1 MMVTGTGWR
10 WDAWAERLIMNGDTD
25 TALAAI
31 ASEAKQNLRL
41 LGPLAI
47 TQLASTAI
55 GITSILYM
63 GWSGADILAAGTLA
77 LHFFVFFNV
86 FSGGLLTAA
95 SPLLAH
101 SFGAGAGD
109 RARQIAGQS
118 IVLAMTVAVI
128 GTLITWHTSGFLMLM
143 GQPASVALAADDFAR
158 ANSLSFLPASLVLVL
173 RNYAAAAGHP
183 RFGLIAILLGIAVN
197 AVVGYGVMFGAFG
210 LPELGLLGLGLSVTG
225 ANVLMFLIILI
236 MIQRVDGLRIRLPDL
251 GFGPFTRQIIRL
263 GWPMGLSGLGSVGT
277 FVAATFAIA
286 AMGTTQVAAHA
297 IALQAQNVGFA
308 LLWGGAQAT
317 TIRMGWATGAGLQQA
332 TETAAW
338 TGVGT
343 AVATALILCLA
354 IALFREP
361 IIGLFLDTT
370 IAANS
375 ATISA
380 AVVVMLAVAVYQLA
394 SGPMLV
400 ATSAL
405 RGLRDTRIPFMVS
418 LTGYWLFGGTFAFG
432 LSFGAGLQAA
442 GIWYGLF
449 AGVLIA
455 ATVLFLRLRA
465 LLPRALELTAD

>member
-1 MMVTGTGWR
+1 MNADAPVGWQ
-10 WDAWAERLIMNGDTD
+10 AVSN
-25 TALAAI
+25 
-31 ASEAKQNLRL
+31 EAKQNLRL

-47 TQLASTAI
+47 TQLASTAM
-55 GITSILYM
+55 GITSVLYM
-63 GWSGADILAAGTLA
+63 GWSGTTALAAGTLA

-101 SFGAGAGD
+101 SFGAGAAE

-118 IVLAMTVAVI
+118 IVLAAVVAAI
-128 GTLITWHTSGFLMLM
+128 GTLITWHTSEFLILM
-143 GQPASVALAADDFAR
+143 GQPQAVAESADAFAQ
-158 ANSLSFLPASLVLVL
+158 ANALSFLPASLVLVL

-183 RFGLIAILLGIAVN
+183 RFGLIAILLGISVN
-197 AVVGYGVMFGAFG
+197 AVAGYGLMFGAFG
-210 LPELGLLGLGLSVTG
+210 MPELGLLGLGLSVAG
-225 ANVLMFLIILI
+225 SNLLMFLVIFV
-236 MIQRVDGLRIRLPDL
+236 MIQRLETLRLRLADL
-251 GFGPFTRQIIRL
+251 SVGAFTRQIIRL

-277 FVAATFAIA
+277 FVAATFLIA
-286 AMGTTQVAAHA
+286 TMGSTQVAAHA

-317 TIRMGWATGAGLQQA
+317 TIRMGWATGAGLQRE

-343 AVATALILCLA
+343 AVTTAVFLCVA
-354 IALFREP
+354 IAAFREG
-361 IIGLFLDTT
+361 IVGLFLDTSLP
-370 IAANS
+370 ANA
-375 ATISA
+375 ATIVA
-380 AVVVMLAVAVYQLA
+380 AATVMLAVAIYQLA

-405 RGLRDTRIPFMVS
+405 RGLRDTKVPFMIS
-418 LTGYWLFGGTFAFG
+418 LTGYWLFGGLFAAG
-432 LSFGAGLQAA
+432 LAFAAGLQAA

-455 ATVLFLRLRA
+455 ATTLFLRLRA

>member
-1 MMVTGTGWR
+1 MNADAPVGWQ
-10 WDAWAERLIMNGDTD
+10 AVSN
-25 TALAAI
+25 
-31 ASEAKQNLRL
+31 EAKQNLRL

-47 TQLASTAI
+47 TQLASTAM
-55 GITSILYM
+55 GITSVLYM
-63 GWSGADILAAGTLA
+63 GWSGTTALAAGTLA
-77 LHFFVFFNV
+77 LHFFVFFSV

-101 SFGAGAGD
+101 SFGAGAAE

-118 IVLAMTVAVI
+118 IVLAAVVAAI
-128 GTLITWHTSGFLMLM
+128 GTLITWHTSEFLILM
-143 GQPASVALAADDFAR
+143 GQPQAVAESADAFAQ
-158 ANSLSFLPASLVLVL
+158 ANALSFLPASLVLVL

-183 RFGLIAILLGIAVN
+183 RFGLIAILLGISVN
-197 AVVGYGVMFGAFG
+197 AVVGYGLMFGAFG
-210 LPELGLLGLGLSVTG
+210 MPELGLLGLGLSVAG
-225 ANVLMFLIILI
+225 SNLLMFLVIFV
-236 MIQRVDGLRIRLPDL
+236 MIQRLETLRLRLADL
-251 GFGPFTRQIIRL
+251 SVGAFTRQIIRL

-277 FVAATFAIA
+277 FVAATFLIA
-286 AMGTTQVAAHA
+286 TMGSTQVAAHA

-317 TIRMGWATGAGLQQA
+317 TIRMGWATGAGLQRE

-343 AVATALILCLA
+343 AVTTAVFLCVA
-354 IALFREP
+354 IAAFREG
-361 IIGLFLDTT
+361 IVGLFLDTSMP
-370 IAANS
+370 ANA
-375 ATISA
+375 ATIVA
-380 AVVVMLAVAVYQLA
+380 AATVMLAVAIYQLA

-405 RGLRDTRIPFMVS
+405 RGLRDTKVPFMIS
-418 LTGYWLFGGTFAFG
+418 LTGYWLFGGLFAAG
-432 LSFGAGLQAA
+432 LAFAAGLQAA

-455 ATVLFLRLRA
+455 ATTLFLRLRA

>member
-1 MMVTGTGWR
+1 MNADAPVGWQ
-10 WDAWAERLIMNGDTD
+10 AVSN
-25 TALAAI
+25 
-31 ASEAKQNLRL
+31 EAKQNLRL

-47 TQLASTAI
+47 TQLASTAM
-55 GITSILYM
+55 GITSVLYM
-63 GWSGADILAAGTLA
+63 GWSGTTALAAGTLA

-101 SFGAGAGD
+101 SFGAGAAE

-118 IVLAMTVAVI
+118 IVLAAVVAAI
-128 GTLITWHTSGFLMLM
+128 GTLITWHTSEFLILM
-143 GQPASVALAADDFAR
+143 GQPQAVAESADAFAQ
-158 ANSLSFLPASLVLVL
+158 ANALSFLPASLVLVL

-183 RFGLIAILLGIAVN
+183 RFGLIAILLGISVN
-197 AVVGYGVMFGAFG
+197 AVVGYGLMFGAFG
-210 LPELGLLGLGLSVTG
+210 MPELGLLGLGLSVAG
-225 ANVLMFLIILI
+225 SNLLMFLVIFV
-236 MIQRVDGLRIRLPDL
+236 MIQRLETLRLRLADL
-251 GFGPFTRQIIRL
+251 SVGAFTRQIIRL

-277 FVAATFAIA
+277 FVAATFLIA
-286 AMGTTQVAAHA
+286 TMGSTQVAAHA

-317 TIRMGWATGAGLQQA
+317 TIRMGWATGAGLQRE

-343 AVATALILCLA
+343 AVTTAVFLCVA
-354 IALFREP
+354 IAVFREG
-361 IIGLFLDTT
+361 IVGLFLDTSLP
-370 IAANS
+370 ANA
-375 ATISA
+375 ATIVA
-380 AVVVMLAVAVYQLA
+380 AATVMLAVAIYQLA

-405 RGLRDTRIPFMVS
+405 RGLRDTKVPFMIS
-418 LTGYWLFGGTFAFG
+418 LTGYWLFGGLFAAG
-432 LSFGAGLQAA
+432 LAFAAGLQAA

-455 ATVLFLRLRA
+455 ATTLFLRLRA

>member
-1 MMVTGTGWR
+1 MTQVT
-10 WDAWAERLIMNGDTD
+10 RLARDRLPAIMG
-25 TALAAI
+25 
-31 ASEAKQNLRL
+31 EVKHNLRL
-41 LGPLAI
+41 LGPLAL

-55 GITSILYM
+55 GITSVLYM
-63 GWSGADILAAGTLA
+63 GWSGATALAAGTLA

-95 SPLLAH
+95 SPLMAH
-101 SFGAGAGD
+101 SFGAGASEQ
-109 RARQIAGQS
+109 ARKIAGQS
-118 IVLAMTVAVI
+118 IVLAAAVACL
-128 GTLITWHTSGFLMLM
+128 GTLITWHTSEFLILM
-143 GQPASVALAADDFAR
+143 GQPASIAESADAFAR
-158 ANSLSFLPASLVLVL
+158 TNALSFLPASLVLVL

-183 RFGLIAILLGIAVN
+183 RFGLIAILLGISAN
-197 AVVGYGVMFGAFG
+197 AVVGYGLMFGAFG
-210 LPELGLLGLGLSVTG
+210 LPELGLVGLGLSVTG
-225 ANVLMFLIILI
+225 ANVLMFAIIFI
-236 MIQRVDGLRIRLPDL
+236 MIQRVEALRIHLSDL
-251 GFGPFTRQIIRL
+251 GVGDFTRRIVRL

-277 FVAATFAIA
+277 FVAATFVIA
-286 AMGTTQVAAHA
+286 TMGSTQVAAHA

-317 TIRMGWATGAGLQQA
+317 TIRMGWATGAGLQQE

-343 AVATALILCLA
+343 AVTTALLLCIA
-354 IALFREP
+354 IAVFREP
-361 IIGLFLDTT
+361 IIGLFLDDGSHTNAPT
-370 IAANS
+370 IAAA
-375 ATISA
+375 AT
-380 AVVVMLAVAVYQLA
+380 VLLAVAVYQLA

-405 RGLRDTRIPFMVS
+405 RGLRDTKVPFMIS
-418 LTGYWLFGGTFAFG
+418 LTGYWLFGGLFAVG
-432 LSFGAGLQAA
+432 LSFGAGMQAA

>member
-1 MMVTGTGWR
+1 MKGGA
-10 WDAWAERLIMNGDTD
+10 DNRLT
-25 TALAAI
+25 AI
-31 ASEAKQNLRL
+31 AGEARQNLKL
-41 LGPLAI
+41 LGPLAL

-63 GWSGADILAAGTLA
+63 GWSGAEILAAGTLA

-118 IVLAMTVAVI
+118 IVLAMVVAVI
-128 GTLITWHTSGFLMLM
+128 GTLVTWHTSGFLKLM
-143 GQPASVALAADDFAR
+143 GQPPVTAMAADDFAR

-183 RFGLIAILLGIAVN
+183 RFGLIAILLGIGVN
-197 AVVGYGVMFGAFG
+197 AVTGYGLMFGAFG

-225 ANVLMFLIILI
+225 ANVLMFLIIFV
-236 MIQRVDGLRIRLPDL
+236 MIQRVDALRIHLSDL
-251 GFGPFTRQIIRL
+251 GVGPFTRQIMRL

-317 TIRMGWATGAGLQQA
+317 TIRMGWATGAGLQRE

-343 AVATALILCLA
+343 AVTGALILFLA

-361 IIGLFLDTT
+361 IIGLFLDGSAPEN
-370 IAANS
+370 AA
-375 ATISA
+375 TFPA
-380 AVVVMLAVAVYQLA
+380 AAVVMLAVAIYQLA

-405 RGLRDTRIPFMVS
+405 RGLRDTKIPFMIS
-418 LTGYWLFGGTFAFG
+418 LTGYWLIGGLFALG
-432 LSFGAGLQAA
+432 LSFGAGLQAS

-455 ATVLFLRLRA
+455 ATVLLLRLRA